1 MTYLGDAH
9 SYTTSHKKWRIS
21 GGMYILINILHYIYI
36 HSESNFIF
44 IDFSYSYSYISFCK
58 LLTRLYMV
66 ADSVAM
72 LKRVMY
78 ETYQLLYIIRK
89 TC

>member
-1 MTYLGDAH
+1 
-9 SYTTSHKKWRIS
+9 
-21 GGMYILINILHYIYI
+21 MYILINILHYIYI

-44 IDFSYSYSYISFCK
+44 IDFSYSYRYISFCK

-66 ADSVAM
+66 ADSVVM

-78 ETYQLLYIIRK
+78 KTCQSLYIIRNPL
-89 TC
+89 TNC